1 MPGLF
6 FRSCDSRSP
15 QWIDQ
20 EGLGSLLCKARQDVY
35 NVFHIPWLSP
45 TSSIALRQADDD
57 QFSQLMAVAFLA
69 MRLTAI
75 KRNKNSSNNVLS
87 LG

>member
-1 MPGLF
+1 MRGLF
-6 FRSCDSRSP
+6 FGSCDSRS
-15 QWIDQ
+15 QKWMT
-20 EGLGSLLCKARQDVY
+20 ENVWEVCFARTRQDVY

-57 QFSQLMAVAFLA
+57 QFSQLIAVAFLA
-69 MRLTAI
+69 MRLNAI
-75 KRNKNSSNNVLS
+75 KRKNSSNNVLS